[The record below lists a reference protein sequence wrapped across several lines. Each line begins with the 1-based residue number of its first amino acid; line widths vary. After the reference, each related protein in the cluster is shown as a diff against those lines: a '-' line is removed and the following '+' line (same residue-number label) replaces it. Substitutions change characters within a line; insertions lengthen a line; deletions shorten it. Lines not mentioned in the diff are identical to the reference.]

1 MATTAIR
8 TTAELTDVL
17 EGYLRAWNSDDPD
30 ERTALL
36 ERTVADNVVF
46 IDPLAQ
52 TYGRDALAEHIA
64 KTREDFPGVAFA
76 PAGAVDAHNNL
87 FRVAWEARLNG
98 EVVLRGLDVDDV
110 GVDGRLTRVVGFF
123 DQP

>member
-1 MATTAIR
+1 MLRPVGVRLRLARGGVTAAAGR
-8 TTAELTDVL
+8 EEDRGTEQGD
-17 EGYLRAWNSDDPD
+17 
-30 ERTALL
+30 
-36 ERTVADNVVF
+36 
-46 IDPLAQ
+46 
-52 TYGRDALAEHIA
+52 RDAAVAEFRAALQH
-64 KTREDFPGVAFA
+64 DPNS
-76 PAGAVDAHNNL
+76 VDAHNNL